1 MKKIIA
7 FLLLTAFLLPVFS
20 VSYDDNE
27 FQRKSRAYTAL
38 ANKSFDEGDYE
49 AAIEY
54 AKLAES
60 YAQKS
65 ADFIQ
70 KMLAKTEA
78 EQEMNKARTRLT
90 WAKKNNVPDNY
101 PEAYAAAEDAV
112 KSGDTAFK
120 NGSYDVAVVFAK
132 KALKALSG
140 VKAQAKKPAA
150 PAKKPEQPKTV
161 AQKPKTQEKPKT
173 EPKKTAPAAKKTEPA
188 VKKPAEPTEK
198 KSAAQEEA
206 AETKESEPAPVPPPE
221 PAAPTEPADEE
232 VTMPDLPA
240 EYRVRTWRGEKDCF
254 WNIAA
259 NDAVYGDP
267 FMWRKLYEANKNKLP
282 DPKNPDWVEPDTIL
296 VIPSIRGEKRSGLY
310 DPSVLYKSLP
320 DKAAKK

>member
-140 VKAQAKKPAA
+140 VKAQAKKP
-150 PAKKPEQPKTV
+150 EQPKTV

-198 KSAAQEEA
+198 KPAAQEEA
-206 AETKESEPAPVPPPE
+206 AETKDSEPAPVPPPE
-221 PAAPTEPADEE
+221 PDAPTEPADEE

>member
-90 WAKKNNVPDNY
+90 WAKKNKVPDNY

-140 VKAQAKKPAA
+140 VKAQAN
-150 PAKKPEQPKTV
+150 KPEQPKTV

-188 VKKPAEPTEK
+188 VKKPTEPAEK
-198 KSAAQEEA
+198 KPAAQEES

-221 PAAPTEPADEE
+221 PDATTEPADEE